1 MNPAIRQALRD
12 GEQLGLRYALQIPQV
27 AASGWTG
34 SRSGRRAGTSIDF
47 QDYREYQPGDDL
59 RFIDWGIFARSD
71 RLTVKL
77 YREEV
82 IPHLDLV
89 LDGSRSMNLDD
100 SAKANAVAQ
109 LAALLATSASNAQC
123 TQAVW
128 LSGEGF
134 QRLAN
139 DALMPSAWD
148 KLELSSQRTPAQS
161 LEIMPPKFRRL
172 GVRGVCQR
180 FAVAGRA
187 DQLLRRLREGAA
199 ALFVIQL
206 LARDDANPPEH
217 GNLRVVDSET
227 GDESEIYIDSSI
239 AKQYTDN
246 LAQLQQSWADACR
259 QWRADDHDC
268 GRKSLETS
276 LKELENIQLIVALH
290 VRNMKKQFNVRLV
303 GTMPQRMRCPLIP
316 AFSPEGAEERL
327 SVDAKS

>member
-1 MNPAIRQALRD
+1 MLNVSAMNPVLRQSLRE

-34 SRSGRRAGTSIDF
+34 SRTGRRAGTSIDF

-82 IPHLDLV
+82 TPHLDLI
-89 LDGSRSMNLDD
+89 LDGSRSMNLED
-100 SAKANAVAQ
+100 SAKPQAVAK

-139 DALMPSAWD
+139 DSLMPSAWD
-148 KLELSSQRTPAQS
+148 KLELSSARTPEQS
-161 LEIMPPKFRRL
+161 FEIMPPKFRRL
-172 GVRGVCQR
+172 GVRVFVSDLLWPGEPV
-180 FAVAGRA
+180 
-187 DQLLRRLREGAA
+187 QLLRRLREGAA
-199 ALFVIQL
+199 ALFVVQL
-206 LARDDANPPEH
+206 LARDDATPPEH

-227 GDESEIYIDSSI
+227 GAETEIYIDS
-239 AKQYTDN
+239 AVARQYSEN

-259 QWRADDHDC
+259 QC
-268 GRKSLETS
+268 GAQMTTIVAEDLENSLR
-276 LKELENIQLIVALH
+276 ELENIQLLA
-290 VRNMKKQFNVRLV
+290 
-303 GTMPQRMRCPLIP
+303 P
-316 AFSPEGAEERL
+316 A
-327 SVDAKS
+327 